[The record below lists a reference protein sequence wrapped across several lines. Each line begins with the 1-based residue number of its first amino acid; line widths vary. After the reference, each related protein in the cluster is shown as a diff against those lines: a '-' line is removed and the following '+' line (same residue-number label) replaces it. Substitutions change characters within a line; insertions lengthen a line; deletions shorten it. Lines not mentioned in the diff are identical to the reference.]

1 MRAVGPGLTWG
12 PCRERAFRVCVL
24 LVFAAYVGGGAAR
37 AAPASG
43 DDAIARGLELRRS
56 ARDAEA
62 LEEFKR
68 AYQLSPSPRALAQ
81 MGWAEQALGRW
92 VDAEAHLDEAL
103 KAKGDP
109 WVHKVHGRIEQSLA
123 ALATHLGSLEVTGSP
138 AGADVNVDGRK
149 VGTLPLRAAIRVPAG
164 DVVLEV
170 RAADFRPISR
180 TVDVRA
186 RLLSRETVTLVA
198 VETAPPTVSAVA
210 VPKARAES
218 DAVAV
223 PAAAETPPPRPVAA
237 IHTEAPAQGG
247 DGGGE
252 RGSWRGPT
260 KWVAA
265 GAAVLMAGAGVT
277 GVVLH
282 EQKVSAFGAK
292 TDPTTMVKRCSNG
305 ASGVT
310 GGDDCVSLANA
321 ANRWQDVAIAGF
333 VAAGVFAAGALIL
346 QLTDDHA
353 PAPSAAGDGRSVA
366 TARGNAQGLRLAC
379 EVNPLARGAACAV
392 RF

>member
-1 MRAVGPGLTWG
+1 
-12 PCRERAFRVCVL
+12 VL
-24 LVFAAYVGGGAAR
+24 LVFAAYLGGGGPAVAAGD
-37 AAPASG
+37 AA

-68 AYQLSPSPRALAQ
+68 AYLLSPGPRALAQ

-92 VDAEAHLDEAL
+92 VDAEAHLDEAS
-103 KAKGDP
+103 KAKSDP
-109 WVHKVHGRIEQSLA
+109 WVRKVRSRIEQSLTA
-123 ALATHLGSLEVTGSP
+123 VGTHLGSLEVTGSP

-149 VGTLPLRAAIRVPAG
+149 VGTLPLRGPVRVPAG

-170 RAADFRPISR
+170 RAADHRPISR
-180 TVDVRA
+180 TIDVKA

-198 VETAPPTVSAVA
+198 VETAPPAVSALAVP
-210 VPKARAES
+210 VPKARAAS
-218 DAVAV
+218 DAVSS
-223 PAAAETPPPRPVAA
+223 PAAAGTASPPPPPVVAPQAEGQVAA
-237 IHTEAPAQGG
+237 QGADPGG
-247 DGGGE
+247 D
-252 RGSWRGPT
+252 RGSWRGPA

-321 ANRWQDVAIAGF
+321 ANRWRDVAIAGF
-333 VAAGVFAAGALIL
+333 VGAGVFAVGALIL

-353 PAPSAAGDGRSVA
+353 PAATAAGEVRSLA
-366 TARGNAQGLRLAC
+366 TAPGKAQGLRLAC
-379 EVNPLARGAACAV
+379 EVNPLARGAACTV